1 MGDVGR
7 GFRPIAPRTL
17 PPGGGEGS
25 QSPLGNS
32 GGGQPEDGRMKR
44 ASTACK
50 ECQKR
55 RTRCSGPPIC
65 SECSQHNKE
74 CTFDEQADRR
84 RKANARRTQE
94 ELATLTIFT
103 DQLLKVIR
111 EYDGASIQR
120 IIDKIRSSASR
131 EEIQAELDLILN
143 RPPQEFPQP
152 SLAQPSFPLPLHPQP
167 QSHQHPLQHPRQH
180 PHAHPHPH
188 GSPHPHQQHPLS
200 LAPPSQVSSDFHQHN
215 PHPYYDQR

>member
-32 GGGQPEDGRMKR
+32 GGGPPEDGRMKR

-55 RTRCSGPPIC
+55 RTRCTGPPIC
-65 SECSQHNKE
+65 SECNQHNRE

-94 ELATLTIFT
+94 ELSILTNFT

-111 EYDGASIQR
+111 EYDGATIQR
-120 IIDKIRSSASR
+120 IIDKIRSSSR
-131 EEIQAELDLILN
+131 REDIQAELEMILN
-143 RPPQEFPQP
+143 GPPQDFSQP
-152 SLAQPSFPLPLHPQP
+152 SMAQPSFHPPLHAPPQ
-167 QSHQHPLQHPRQH
+167 QHAHQHHH
-180 PHAHPHPH
+180 HHPHPH
-188 GSPHPHQQHPLS
+188 PHPHHPHQQHAPS
-200 LAPPSQVSSDFHQHN
+200 LAAPSHISPEFPPHN
-215 PHPYYDQR
+215 PNPYFDPR